1 MRIGYTEWMAVIL
14 ICAALVASWNDY
26 RRHRVPN
33 WLNAAVLG
41 TGLATQSLFS
51 GWTGLQH
58 AFVGVLVGFAP
69 LMLLW
74 LMKAM
79 GAGDVKFMAAVGA
92 WLGPRLTLSALVFGG
107 LAGGVMALGMIALQR
122 NWRQAT
128 ANMGMLLAKANGLQT
143 PLAASDAIPALG
155 PSKVRLPYAV
165 PLSLGTLVVVLS
177 EYFGWWRVL

>member
-1 MRIGYTEWMAVIL
+1 MRLGYSEWMAAIL
-14 ICAALVASWNDY
+14 VCAALVASWNDY

-41 TGLATQSLFS
+41 TGLATQALFGGWS
-51 GWTGLQH
+51 GVQAALAGI
-58 AFVGVLVGFAP
+58 FVGFAP
-69 LMLLW
+69 LLLLW

-92 WLGPRLTLSALVFGG
+92 WLGPQMTLWALVVGG
-107 LAGGVMALGMIALQR
+107 LAGGVMALAMIAVQR

-128 ANMGMLLAKANGLQT
+128 ANMGALAAKASYFGMAFGGT
-143 PLAASDAIPALG
+143 GGVPAL
-155 PSKVRLPYAV
+155 SASRAVLPYAI
-165 PLSLGTLVVVLS
+165 PLSIGTLVVVLS